1 MSNDQRYVLISNVL
15 HAIVHQLRQE
25 TCSCCN
31 RIVHQLRQCCNNDE
45 CQNCMKEHVRYL
57 CNKQRNG
64 GPCGMGGQS
73 WAMWDGRSKLGHVG
87 QEVKV
92 ELFLHM
98 YLHFTNG

>member
-1 MSNDQRYVLISNVL
+1 
-15 HAIVHQLRQE
+15 
-25 TCSCCN
+25 
-31 RIVHQLRQCCNNDE
+31 
-45 CQNCMKEHVRYL
+45 MKEHVRYL